1 MRSSNV
7 SFVSVP
13 ALLATVAGSCCSA
26 ATAQPLFTPL
36 GDLPGGRFES
46 TATSV
51 SADGAVVVGSAFSAV
66 RSEAFRWSAP
76 TGMVGLGSLPGALTN
91 SVAFSVSADGSV
103 IVGYS
108 QSEAGWQAFRWTQ
121 ASGMAGL
128 GTLPGHVPDGG
139 PYSVATGV
147 SSDGLVV
154 VGASSSLLQNYQAF
168 RWTSTGGMMG
178 LAEMPGDGWLN
189 YAAGVS
195 ADGEVV
201 VGFGDE
207 AGIGSRAFRWAPGS
221 GAADL
226 GRLPGGTVRTLAIAV
241 SADGG
246 TVAGYGSSSN
256 GTEAFRWTADGGII
270 ALGDLAGGNFDSSA
284 AGINADGSVIV
295 GLGTT
300 ALGTEAFLWTPALGM
315 VNLRDHLISL
325 GVANLAGWQLSSAR
339 GVSADGSTVVGYGTN
354 SSGQT
359 EAWLAR
365 IPTSDCNPIAM
376 PTEQSVVPGVA
387 AVFSIPPSPGS
398 ATYRWRRNGVHLADG
413 ARIFGATSPSLT
425 IAGVQSS
432 DQGAYTCF
440 LSGTCG
446 EVTSSSAVLSC
457 KPVFLQHPT
466 GGAFAVGDTVVLTS
480 QTSPASGV
488 SFRWRK
494 DGVNLFN
501 GAVFTGVTTP
511 RLTMNALD
519 PSLSGE
525 YSLVATDSCG
535 STISQPTEVS
545 IYCPGDFNSDGGID
559 GTDVDAFYASWEAG
573 ESPADVNVDG
583 GVDGADVSVFFER
596 WEAGC

>member
-1 MRSSNV
+1 M
-7 SFVSVP
+7 
-13 ALLATVAGSCCSA
+13 
-26 ATAQPLFTPL
+26 
-36 GDLPGGRFES
+36 
-46 TATSV
+46 
-51 SADGAVVVGSAFSAV
+51 
-66 RSEAFRWSAP
+66 
-76 TGMVGLGSLPGALTN
+76 
-91 SVAFSVSADGSV
+91 
-103 IVGYS
+103 
-108 QSEAGWQAFRWTQ
+108 
-121 ASGMAGL
+121 
-128 GTLPGHVPDGG
+128 
-139 PYSVATGV
+139 
-147 SSDGLVV
+147 
-154 VGASSSLLQNYQAF
+154 
-168 RWTSTGGMMG
+168 
-178 LAEMPGDGWLN
+178 
-189 YAAGVS
+189 
-195 ADGEVV
+195 
-201 VGFGDE
+201 
-207 AGIGSRAFRWAPGS
+207 IG
-221 GAADL
+221 
-226 GRLPGGTVRTLAIAV
+226 
-241 SADGG
+241 
-246 TVAGYGSSSN
+246 
-256 GTEAFRWTADGGII
+256 
-270 ALGDLAGGNFDSSA
+270 LGDLAGGDFYSNA
-284 AGINADGSVIV
+284 TGINADGSVIA
-295 GLGTT
+295 GWGTT
-300 ALGTEAFLWTPALGM
+300 ALGREAFLWTPALGL
-315 VNLRDHLISL
+315 VYLRDHLISL

-354 SSGQT
+354 PSGQT

-376 PTEQSVVPGVA
+376 PTEQSVVPGVT

-398 ATYRWRRNGVHLADG
+398 ATYRWRRNGVDLADG

-446 EVTSSSAVLSC
+446 AVTSSSAVLSC
-457 KPVFLQHPT
+457 KPVFVQHPT

-494 DGVNLFN
+494 DSVNLFN

-535 STISQPTEVS
+535 STISQPAEVS

-573 ESPADVNVDG
+573 ESPADVNLDG